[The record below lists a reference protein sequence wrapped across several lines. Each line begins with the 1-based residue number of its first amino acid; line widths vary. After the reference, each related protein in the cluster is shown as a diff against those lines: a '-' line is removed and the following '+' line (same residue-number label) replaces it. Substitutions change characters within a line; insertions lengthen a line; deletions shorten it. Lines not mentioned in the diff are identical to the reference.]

1 MYLSSLQKFIL
12 KTALSNINSESLT
25 LYSDAQESSV
35 IKSKKKTDSLKKKL
49 LTSSI
54 NEFLKIK
61 KEIEINQ
68 IQYSVTNF
76 GIIEINSNTH
86 AHIYFF
92 EPIIKFYKIKP
103 KDNFIEIKD
112 SIFKNISENRKQFEI
127 KKRKYI
133 RVDGNHKRGVIRGE
147 CKYLK
152 KAKASLSRSFST
164 LVKKKLIRKISIIDY
179 ENKEIGIGFNLTE
192 LGKKTINEKK

>member
-12 KTALSNINSESLT
+12 KTALNNINSESLT

-35 IKSKKKTDSLKKKL
+35 IKSKNKTDSLKKKL

-68 IQYSVTNF
+68 IKYSVTNF

-147 CKYLK
+147 SKIFK
-152 KAKASLSRSFST
+152 KTKASVSRTYKT
-164 LVKKKLIRKISIIDY
+164 LIKKGLLRKINIINY
-179 ENKEIGIGFNLTE
+179 NKEKIGIGFNLTKAGYK
-192 LGKKTINEKK
+192 LSKTI

>member
-1 MYLSSLQKFIL
+1 LYLSSLQKFIL

-35 IKSKKKTDSLKKKL
+35 IKSKNKSDSLKKKL

-68 IQYSVTNF
+68 IKYSVTNF

-133 RVDGNHKRGVIRGE
+133 RIDGNHKRGVIRGE
-147 CKYLK
+147 SKIFK
-152 KAKASLSRSFST
+152 KTKASVSRTYKT
-164 LVKKKLIRKISIIDY
+164 LINKGLLRKIDIINY
-179 ENKEIGIGFNLTE
+179 NKEKIGIGFNLTKA
-192 LGKKTINEKK
+192 GYKISKTI

>member
-1 MYLSSLQKFIL
+1 MYRSSLQKFIL
-12 KTALSNINSESLT
+12 KKALSNINRESLT

-35 IKSKKKTDSLKKKL
+35 IKSKNKTDSLKKKL

-54 NEFLKIK
+54 NELLKIK

-68 IQYSVTNF
+68 IKYPVTNF

-133 RVDGNHKRGVIRGE
+133 RLDGNHKRGVIRGE
-147 CKYLK
+147 SKIFK
-152 KAKASLSRSFST
+152 KTKASVSRTYKT
-164 LVKKKLIRKISIIDY
+164 LINKGLLRKIDINNY
-179 ENKEIGIGFNLTE
+179 NKEKIGIGFNLTKA
-192 LGKKTINEKK
+192 GYKISKTI

>member
-1 MYLSSLQKFIL
+1 MYFSNLQKFIL

-35 IKSKKKTDSLKKKL
+35 IKSKNKSDSLKKKL

-68 IQYSVTNF
+68 IKYSVTNF

-133 RVDGNHKRGVIRGE
+133 RIDGNHKRGVIRGE
-147 CKYLK
+147 SKIFK
-152 KAKASLSRSFST
+152 KTKASVSRTYKT
-164 LVKKKLIRKISIIDY
+164 LINKGLLRKIDIINY
-179 ENKEIGIGFNLTE
+179 NKEKIGIGFNLTKA
-192 LGKKTINEKK
+192 GYKISKTI

>member
-1 MYLSSLQKFIL
+1 MYFSNLQKFIL

-35 IKSKKKTDSLKKKL
+35 IKSKNKTNSLKKKL

-61 KEIEINQ
+61 KEIEMNQ
-68 IQYSVTNF
+68 IKYSVTNF

-147 CKYLK
+147 SKIFK
-152 KAKASLSRSFST
+152 KTKASVSRSYKT
-164 LVKKKLIRKISIIDY
+164 LIKKGLLRKIDIINY
-179 ENKEIGIGFNLTE
+179 NKEKIGIGFNLTKTGYK
-192 LGKKTINEKK
+192 LLKTI

>member
-1 MYLSSLQKFIL
+1 LYLSSLQKFIL

-25 LYSDAQESSV
+25 LYSDAQESSI
-35 IKSKKKTDSLKKKL
+35 IKSKNKTDSLKKKL

-68 IQYSVTNF
+68 IKYSVTNF

-147 CKYLK
+147 SKIFK
-152 KAKASLSRSFST
+152 KTKASVSRTYKT
-164 LVKKKLIRKISIIDY
+164 LIKKGLLRKIDIINY
-179 ENKEIGIGFNLTE
+179 NKEKIGIGFNLTKA
-192 LGKKTINEKK
+192 GYKISKTI

>member
-12 KTALSNINSESLT
+12 KTALNNINSESLT

-35 IKSKKKTDSLKKKL
+35 IKSKNKTDSLKKKL

-68 IQYSVTNF
+68 IKYSVTNF

-103 KDNFIEIKD
+103 KDNFIKIKD

-147 CKYLK
+147 SKIFK
-152 KAKASLSRSFST
+152 KTKASVSRTYKT
-164 LVKKKLIRKISIIDY
+164 LIKKGLLRKIDIINY
-179 ENKEIGIGFNLTE
+179 NKEKIGIGFNLTKA
-192 LGKKTINEKK
+192 GYKISKTI

>member
-12 KTALSNINSESLT
+12 KKALNNINSESLT
-25 LYSDAQESSV
+25 LYSDAQESSI
-35 IKSKKKTDSLKKKL
+35 IKSKNKTYSLKKKL

-68 IQYSVTNF
+68 IKYPVTNF
-76 GIIEINSNTH
+76 GIIEINSNKH

-147 CKYLK
+147 SKIFK
-152 KAKASLSRSFST
+152 KTKASVSRTYKT
-164 LVKKKLIRKISIIDY
+164 LINKGLLRKIDIINY
-179 ENKEIGIGFNLTE
+179 NKEKIGIGFNLTKA
-192 LGKKTINEKK
+192 GYKISKTI

>member
-35 IKSKKKTDSLKKKL
+35 IKSKNKTDSLKKKL

-68 IQYSVTNF
+68 IKYSVTNF

-147 CKYLK
+147 SKIFK
-152 KAKASLSRSFST
+152 KTKASVSRSYKT
-164 LVKKKLIRKISIIDY
+164 LIKKGLLRKIDIINY
-179 ENKEIGIGFNLTE
+179 NKEKIGIGFNLTKTGYK
-192 LGKKTINEKK
+192 LSKTI

>member
-35 IKSKKKTDSLKKKL
+35 IKSKNKTDTLKKKL

-61 KEIEINQ
+61 KEIEMNQ
-68 IQYSVTNF
+68 IKYPVTNF

-112 SIFKNISENRKQFEI
+112 SIFENISENRKQFEI

-147 CKYLK
+147 SKIFK
-152 KAKASLSRSFST
+152 KTKASVSRTYKT
-164 LVKKKLIRKISIIDY
+164 LINKGLLRKINIINY
-179 ENKEIGIGFNLTE
+179 NKEKIGIGFNLTKA
-192 LGKKTINEKK
+192 GYKISKTI

>member
-12 KTALSNINSESLT
+12 KTALSNINNESLT
-25 LYSDAQESSV
+25 LYSDAQESTI
-35 IKSKKKTDSLKKKL
+35 IKSNNNTDSLKKKL

-68 IQYSVTNF
+68 IKYPVTNF

-133 RVDGNHKRGVIRGE
+133 RVDGNHKRGIIRGE
-147 CKYLK
+147 SKIFK
-152 KAKASLSRSFST
+152 KTKASVSRTYKT
-164 LVKKKLIRKISIIDY
+164 LINKGLIRKIDIISY
-179 ENKEIGIGFNLTE
+179 NKEKIGIGFNLTKAGYK
-192 LGKKTINEKK
+192 LSKTI

>member
-1 MYLSSLQKFIL
+1 LYRSSLQKFIL
-12 KTALSNINSESLT
+12 KKALSNINRESLT

-35 IKSKKKTDSLKKKL
+35 IKSKNKTDSLKKKL

-54 NEFLKIK
+54 NELLKIK

-68 IQYSVTNF
+68 IKYPVTNF

-133 RVDGNHKRGVIRGE
+133 RLDGNHKRGVIRGE
-147 CKYLK
+147 SKIFK
-152 KAKASLSRSFST
+152 KTKASVSRTYKT
-164 LVKKKLIRKISIIDY
+164 LINKGLLRKIDIINY
-179 ENKEIGIGFNLTE
+179 NKEKIGIGFNLTKA
-192 LGKKTINEKK
+192 GYKISKTI

>member
-12 KTALSNINSESLT
+12 KKALNNINSESLT
-25 LYSDAQESSV
+25 LYSDAQESSI
-35 IKSKKKTDSLKKKL
+35 IKSKNKTYSLKKKL

-68 IQYSVTNF
+68 IKYPVTNF

-103 KDNFIEIKD
+103 KDNFIEIKN

-147 CKYLK
+147 SKIFK
-152 KAKASLSRSFST
+152 KTKASVSRTYKT
-164 LVKKKLIRKISIIDY
+164 LINKGLLRKIDIINY
-179 ENKEIGIGFNLTE
+179 NKEKIGIGFNLTKA
-192 LGKKTINEKK
+192 GYKISKTI

>member
-35 IKSKKKTDSLKKKL
+35 IKSKNKTDSLKKKL

-68 IQYSVTNF
+68 IKYSVTNF

-112 SIFKNISENRKQFEI
+112 SIFTNISENRKQFEI

-147 CKYLK
+147 SKIFK
-152 KAKASLSRSFST
+152 KTKASVSRTYKT
-164 LVKKKLIRKISIIDY
+164 LIKKGLLRKIDIINY
-179 ENKEIGIGFNLTE
+179 NKEKIGIGFNLTKAGYK
-192 LGKKTINEKK
+192 LSKTI

>member
-12 KTALSNINSESLT
+12 KKALSNIDRESLT

-35 IKSKKKTDSLKKKL
+35 IKSKNKTDSLKKKL

-54 NEFLKIK
+54 NELLKIK

-68 IQYSVTNF
+68 IKYPVTNF

-133 RVDGNHKRGVIRGE
+133 RLDGNHKRGVIRGE
-147 CKYLK
+147 SKIFK
-152 KAKASLSRSFST
+152 KTKASVSRTYKT
-164 LVKKKLIRKISIIDY
+164 LINKGLLRKIDIINY
-179 ENKEIGIGFNLTE
+179 NKEKIGIGFNLTKA
-192 LGKKTINEKK
+192 GYKISKTI

>member
-1 MYLSSLQKFIL
+1 LYRSSLQKFIL
-12 KTALSNINSESLT
+12 KKALSNINRESLT

-35 IKSKKKTDSLKKKL
+35 IKSKNKTNSLKKKL

-54 NEFLKIK
+54 NELLKIK

-68 IQYSVTNF
+68 IKYPVTNF

-147 CKYLK
+147 SKIFK
-152 KAKASLSRSFST
+152 KTKASVSRTYKT
-164 LVKKKLIRKISIIDY
+164 LINKGLLRKIDIINY
-179 ENKEIGIGFNLTE
+179 NKEKIGIGFNLTKA
-192 LGKKTINEKK
+192 GYKISKTI

>member
-25 LYSDAQESSV
+25 LYSDAQESTI
-35 IKSKKKTDSLKKKL
+35 IKSNNNTDSLKKKL

-61 KEIEINQ
+61 KEIEMDQ
-68 IQYSVTNF
+68 IKYSVTNF
-76 GIIEINSNTH
+76 GIIEVNSNTH

-112 SIFKNISENRKQFEI
+112 SIFENISENRKQFEI

-147 CKYLK
+147 SKIFK
-152 KAKASLSRSFST
+152 KTKASVSRTYKT
-164 LVKKKLIRKISIIDY
+164 LINKGLLRKINIINY
-179 ENKEIGIGFNLTE
+179 NKEKIGIGFNLTKA
-192 LGKKTINEKK
+192 GYKISKTI

>member
-1 MYLSSLQKFIL
+1 LYLSSLQKFIL
-12 KTALSNINSESLT
+12 KTALNNINSESLT

-35 IKSKKKTDSLKKKL
+35 IKSKNKTDSLKKKL

-68 IQYSVTNF
+68 IKYSVTNF

-147 CKYLK
+147 SKIFK
-152 KAKASLSRSFST
+152 KTKASVSRTYKT
-164 LVKKKLIRKISIIDY
+164 LIKKGLLRKIDIINY
-179 ENKEIGIGFNLTE
+179 NKEKIGIGFNLTKAGYK
-192 LGKKTINEKK
+192 LSKTI

>member
-35 IKSKKKTDSLKKKL
+35 IKSKNKTNSLKKKL

-61 KEIEINQ
+61 KEIEMNQ
-68 IQYSVTNF
+68 IKYSVTNF

-103 KDNFIEIKD
+103 KDNFIKIKN
-112 SIFKNISENRKQFEI
+112 SIFENISENRKQFEI

-133 RVDGNHKRGVIRGE
+133 RIDGNHKRGVIRGE
-147 CKYLK
+147 SKIFK
-152 KAKASLSRSFST
+152 KTKASVSRTYKT
-164 LVKKKLIRKISIIDY
+164 LINKGLLRKIDIINY
-179 ENKEIGIGFNLTE
+179 NKEKIGIGFNLTKA
-192 LGKKTINEKK
+192 GYKISKTI

>member
-1 MYLSSLQKFIL
+1 LYLSSLQKFIL

-35 IKSKKKTDSLKKKL
+35 IKSKNKTDSLKKKL

-68 IQYSVTNF
+68 IKYSVTNF

-147 CKYLK
+147 SKIFK
-152 KAKASLSRSFST
+152 KTKASVSRTYKT
-164 LVKKKLIRKISIIDY
+164 LIKKGLLRKIDIINY
-179 ENKEIGIGFNLTE
+179 NKEKIGIGFNLTKA
-192 LGKKTINEKK
+192 GYKISKTI

>member
-12 KTALSNINSESLT
+12 KKALNNINSESLT
-25 LYSDAQESSV
+25 LYSDAQESSI
-35 IKSKKKTDSLKKKL
+35 IKSKNKTYSLKKKL

-68 IQYSVTNF
+68 IKYPVTNF

-147 CKYLK
+147 SKIFK
-152 KAKASLSRSFST
+152 KTKASVSRTYKT
-164 LVKKKLIRKISIIDY
+164 LINKGLLRKIDIINY
-179 ENKEIGIGFNLTE
+179 NKEKIGIGFNLTKA
-192 LGKKTINEKK
+192 GYKISKTI

>member
-1 MYLSSLQKFIL
+1 MYLSNLQKFIL

-35 IKSKKKTDSLKKKL
+35 IKSKNKTNSLKKKL

-61 KEIEINQ
+61 KEIEMNQ
-68 IQYSVTNF
+68 IKHSVTNF

-133 RVDGNHKRGVIRGE
+133 RIDGNHKRGVIRGE
-147 CKYLK
+147 SKIFK
-152 KAKASLSRSFST
+152 KTKASVSRTYKT
-164 LVKKKLIRKISIIDY
+164 LINKGLLRKINIINY
-179 ENKEIGIGFNLTE
+179 NKEKIGIGFNLTKA
-192 LGKKTINEKK
+192 GYKISKTI

>member
-12 KTALSNINSESLT
+12 KKALSNIDRESLT

-35 IKSKKKTDSLKKKL
+35 IKSKNKTNSLKKKL

-54 NEFLKIK
+54 NELLKIK

-68 IQYSVTNF
+68 IKYPVTNF

-133 RVDGNHKRGVIRGE
+133 RLDGNHKRGVIRGE
-147 CKYLK
+147 SKIFK
-152 KAKASLSRSFST
+152 KTKASVSRTYKT
-164 LVKKKLIRKISIIDY
+164 LINKGLLRKIDIINYNKKK
-179 ENKEIGIGFNLTE
+179 IGIGFNLTKA
-192 LGKKTINEKK
+192 GYKISKTI

>member
-1 MYLSSLQKFIL
+1 MYFSNLQKFIL

-35 IKSKKKTDSLKKKL
+35 IKSKNKSDSLKKKL

-68 IQYSVTNF
+68 IKYSVTNF

-147 CKYLK
+147 SKIFK
-152 KAKASLSRSFST
+152 KTKASVSRSYKT
-164 LVKKKLIRKISIIDY
+164 LIKKGLLRKIDIINY
-179 ENKEIGIGFNLTE
+179 NKEKIGIGFNLTKTGYK
-192 LGKKTINEKK
+192 LSKTI

>member
-12 KTALSNINSESLT
+12 KTALSNLNSESLT
-25 LYSDAQESSV
+25 LYSDAQESLV
-35 IKSKKKTDSLKKKL
+35 IKSKNKTDSLKKKL

-68 IQYSVTNF
+68 IKYSVTNF
-76 GIIEINSNTH
+76 GIIEVNSNTH

-147 CKYLK
+147 SKIFK
-152 KAKASLSRSFST
+152 KTKASVSRTYKT
-164 LVKKKLIRKISIIDY
+164 LIKKGLLRKIDIINY
-179 ENKEIGIGFNLTE
+179 NKEKIGIGFNLTKA
-192 LGKKTINEKK
+192 GYKISKTI

>member
-12 KTALSNINSESLT
+12 KTALNNINSESLT
-25 LYSDAQESSV
+25 LYSDAQESSI
-35 IKSKKKTDSLKKKL
+35 IKSKNKSDSLKKKL

-68 IQYSVTNF
+68 IKYSVTNF

-147 CKYLK
+147 SKIFK
-152 KAKASLSRSFST
+152 KTKASVSRTYKT
-164 LVKKKLIRKISIIDY
+164 LIKKGLLRKINIINY
-179 ENKEIGIGFNLTE
+179 NKEKIGIGFNLTKAGYK
-192 LGKKTINEKK
+192 LSKTI

>member
-35 IKSKKKTDSLKKKL
+35 IKSKNKTDSLKKKL

-68 IQYSVTNF
+68 IKYSVTNF
-76 GIIEINSNTH
+76 GIIEMNSNTH

-147 CKYLK
+147 SKIFK
-152 KAKASLSRSFST
+152 KTKASVSRTYKT
-164 LVKKKLIRKISIIDY
+164 LIKKGLLRKIDIINY
-179 ENKEIGIGFNLTE
+179 NKEKIGIGFNLTKA
-192 LGKKTINEKK
+192 GYKISKTI

>member
-1 MYLSSLQKFIL
+1 MYLPSLQKFIL

-35 IKSKKKTDSLKKKL
+35 IKSKNKTNSLKKKL

-61 KEIEINQ
+61 KEIEMNQ
-68 IQYSVTNF
+68 IKYSVTNF

-112 SIFKNISENRKQFEI
+112 SIFENISENRKQFEI

-147 CKYLK
+147 SKIFK
-152 KAKASLSRSFST
+152 KTKASVSRTYKT
-164 LVKKKLIRKISIIDY
+164 LINKGLLRKINIINY
-179 ENKEIGIGFNLTE
+179 NKEKIGIGFNLTKA
-192 LGKKTINEKK
+192 GYKISKTI

>member
-1 MYLSSLQKFIL
+1 LYLSNLQKFIL

-35 IKSKKKTDSLKKKL
+35 IKSKNKTNSLKKKL

-61 KEIEINQ
+61 KEIEMNQ
-68 IQYSVTNF
+68 IKYSVTNF

-133 RVDGNHKRGVIRGE
+133 RIDGNHKRGVIRGE
-147 CKYLK
+147 SKIFK
-152 KAKASLSRSFST
+152 KTKASVSRTYKT
-164 LVKKKLIRKISIIDY
+164 LINKGLLRKIDIINY
-179 ENKEIGIGFNLTE
+179 NKEKIGIGFNLTKA
-192 LGKKTINEKK
+192 GYKISKTI

>member
-1 MYLSSLQKFIL
+1 LYLSSLQKFIL
-12 KTALSNINSESLT
+12 KTALSNLNSESLT
-25 LYSDAQESSV
+25 LYSDAQESSI
-35 IKSKKKTDSLKKKL
+35 IKSKNKTDSLKKKL

-68 IQYSVTNF
+68 IKYSVTNF
-76 GIIEINSNTH
+76 GIIEVNSNTH

-133 RVDGNHKRGVIRGE
+133 RVDGNHKRGIIRGE
-147 CKYLK
+147 SKIFK
-152 KAKASLSRSFST
+152 KTKASVSRTYKT
-164 LVKKKLIRKISIIDY
+164 LIKKGLLRKIDIINY
-179 ENKEIGIGFNLTE
+179 NKEKIGIGFNLTKA
-192 LGKKTINEKK
+192 GYKISKTI

>member
-1 MYLSSLQKFIL
+1 MYLSNLQKFIL

-35 IKSKKKTDSLKKKL
+35 IKSKNKTNSLKKKL

-61 KEIEINQ
+61 KEIEMNQ
-68 IQYSVTNF
+68 IKYSVTNF

-133 RVDGNHKRGVIRGE
+133 RIDGNHKRGVIRGE
-147 CKYLK
+147 SKIFK
-152 KAKASLSRSFST
+152 KTKASVSRTYKT
-164 LVKKKLIRKISIIDY
+164 LINKGLLRKIDIINY
-179 ENKEIGIGFNLTE
+179 NKEKIGIGFNLTKA
-192 LGKKTINEKK
+192 GYKISKTI

>member
-35 IKSKKKTDSLKKKL
+35 IKSKNKTDSLKKKL

-68 IQYSVTNF
+68 IKYSVTNF

-147 CKYLK
+147 SKIFK
-152 KAKASLSRSFST
+152 KTKASVSRTYKT
-164 LVKKKLIRKISIIDY
+164 LIKKGLLRKAGYKIS
-179 ENKEIGIGFNLTE
+179 
-192 LGKKTINEKK
+192 KTI

>member
-35 IKSKKKTDSLKKKL
+35 IKSKNKTDSLKKKL

-68 IQYSVTNF
+68 IKYSVTNF

-147 CKYLK
+147 SKIFK
-152 KAKASLSRSFST
+152 KTKASVSRTYKT
-164 LVKKKLIRKISIIDY
+164 LIKKGLLRKIDIINY
-179 ENKEIGIGFNLTE
+179 NKEKIGIGINLTKA
-192 LGKKTINEKK
+192 GYKISKTI

>member
-1 MYLSSLQKFIL
+1 LYFSNLQKFIL

-35 IKSKKKTDSLKKKL
+35 IKSKNKSDSLKKKL

-68 IQYSVTNF
+68 IKYSVTNF

-147 CKYLK
+147 SKIFK
-152 KAKASLSRSFST
+152 KTKASVSRSYKT
-164 LVKKKLIRKISIIDY
+164 LIKKGLLRKIDIINY
-179 ENKEIGIGFNLTE
+179 NKEKIGIGFNLTKTGYK
-192 LGKKTINEKK
+192 LSKTI

>member
-25 LYSDAQESSV
+25 LYSDAQESTI
-35 IKSKKKTDSLKKKL
+35 IKSNNNTDFLKKKL

-61 KEIEINQ
+61 KEIEMDQ
-68 IQYSVTNF
+68 IKYSVTNF
-76 GIIEINSNTH
+76 GIIEVNSNTH

-103 KDNFIEIKD
+103 KDNFIKIKN
-112 SIFKNISENRKQFEI
+112 SIFENISENRKQFEI

-147 CKYLK
+147 SKIFK
-152 KAKASLSRSFST
+152 KTKASVSRTYKT
-164 LVKKKLIRKISIIDY
+164 LINKGLLRKIDIINY
-179 ENKEIGIGFNLTE
+179 NKEKIGIGFNLTKA
-192 LGKKTINEKK
+192 GYKISKTI

>member
-12 KTALSNINSESLT
+12 KTALNNINSESLT

-35 IKSKKKTDSLKKKL
+35 IKSKNKTDSLKKKL

-68 IQYSVTNF
+68 IKYSVTNF

-147 CKYLK
+147 SKIFK
-152 KAKASLSRSFST
+152 KTKASVSRTYKT
-164 LVKKKLIRKISIIDY
+164 LIKKGLLRKIDIINY
-179 ENKEIGIGFNLTE
+179 NKEKIGIGFNLTKA
-192 LGKKTINEKK
+192 GYKISKTI

>member
-12 KTALSNINSESLT
+12 KKALSNIDRESLT

-35 IKSKKKTDSLKKKL
+35 IKSKNKTDSLKKKL

-54 NEFLKIK
+54 NELLKIK

-68 IQYSVTNF
+68 IKYPVTNF

-147 CKYLK
+147 SKIFK
-152 KAKASLSRSFST
+152 KTKASVSRTYKT
-164 LVKKKLIRKISIIDY
+164 LINKGLLRKIDIINY
-179 ENKEIGIGFNLTE
+179 NKEKIGIGFNLTKA
-192 LGKKTINEKK
+192 GYKISKTI

>member
-35 IKSKKKTDSLKKKL
+35 IKSKNKTDSLKKKL

-68 IQYSVTNF
+68 IKYSVTNF

-112 SIFKNISENRKQFEI
+112 SIFKNISENRKQFEV

-147 CKYLK
+147 SKIFK
-152 KAKASLSRSFST
+152 KTKASVSRTYKT
-164 LVKKKLIRKISIIDY
+164 LIKKGLLRKIDIINY
-179 ENKEIGIGFNLTE
+179 NKEKIGIGFNLTKA
-192 LGKKTINEKK
+192 GYKISKTI